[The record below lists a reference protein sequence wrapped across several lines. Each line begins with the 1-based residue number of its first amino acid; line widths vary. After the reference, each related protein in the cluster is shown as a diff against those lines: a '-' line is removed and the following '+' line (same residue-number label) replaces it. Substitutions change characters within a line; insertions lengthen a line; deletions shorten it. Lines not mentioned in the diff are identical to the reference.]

1 MGRVVRTIA
10 VILPCLALLQA
21 LANPGDYRRPVAA
34 VVVWLAVLG
43 AGAWLVPRLRAG
55 GLGRAETAAA
65 VAIAVSAVAAVDMVY
80 RPRAA
85 AGGVDL
91 AILGTAWLLVLVV
104 LSNPARLW
112 IPAALLVFT
121 VHGAL
126 LIRGQGL
133 NPVGLSQ
140 LAAAAYIIAAMLI
153 LFAALRQVLDT
164 RVAMVARQASL
175 ASRSAAERAAAAAVT
190 SERRGRLAVLEQEAL
205 PLLRAIADGTLDA
218 ADESVR
224 ARCARHAAALRH
236 SIAGH
241 SIAGHSTA
249 EHQTAE
255 HSTVG
260 HPVAGHST
268 GENSAGEHSA
278 GGRSVAGGGQPDG
291 GAAGAW
297 QPRDGLVAG
306 LSAVLRAAAAR
317 DLLVTVQVMG
327 DLAAPPAPVVRAAA
341 AAAGAVLSELPAHEV
356 LLTVIGAGDETELY
370 LTFGLPLRSV
380 PDLTRFGEGLPA
392 ATRWRAEASSAEDGG
407 CLEMSWRYA
416 GAG

>member
-1 MGRVVRTIA
+1 MARVVRTIA
-10 VILPCLALLQA
+10 VILPCLSLLQA
-21 LANPGDYRRPVAA
+21 LANPGDYRRPAAA

-55 GLGRAETAAA
+55 GLGHAETAAA
-65 VAIAVSAVAAVDMVY
+65 VAIAVSAVAAVDVVY

-104 LSNPARLW
+104 LSNPARVW
-112 IPAALLVFT
+112 IPAALLVLS

-140 LAAAAYIIAAMLI
+140 LAAAGYIIAAMLI

-164 RVAMVARQASL
+164 RVSMVARQASL
-175 ASRSAAERAAAAAVT
+175 ASRSAAERAAAAAIT

-218 ADESVR
+218 ADDSVR

-241 SIAGHSTA
+241 STGAHSTGAHSTGAHSTA
-249 EHQTAE
+249 EY
-255 HSTVG
+255 
-260 HPVAGHST
+260 
-268 GENSAGEHSA
+268 SA
-278 GGRSVAGGGQPDG
+278 GGRSAGGGQPDG

-317 DLLVTVQVMG
+317 DLLVTVQVIG
-327 DLAAPPAPVVRAAA
+327 DQASPPAPVVRAAA

-356 LLTVIGAGDETELY
+356 LLTVIAAGDDTELY
-370 LTFGLPLRSV
+370 LTFGLPLRCV
-380 PDLTRFGEGLPA
+380 PDLTRCADGLPA
-392 ATRWRAEASSAEDGG
+392 AARWRAEVSSAEDGG
-407 CLEMSWRYA
+407 CLEISWRCGDA
-416 GAG
+416 G